1 MSVNKVIL
9 VGNVG
14 KRPEVHYI
22 KKGMAVARFSLATS
36 EKGFT
41 TQEGK
46 EIPER
51 TEWHNIVVWKRLAE
65 VVEEYVVKGAL
76 LYIEGKL
83 RTNSYEDKNG
93 VRNYRTEIHA
103 DVLKILGNPRKKN
116 DELNR
121 EGSEENKQQTNAKA
135 GSVSHDE
142 VKSGLSAFN
151 EETNE
156 IPF

>member
-1 MSVNKVIL
+1 
-9 VGNVG
+9 
-14 KRPEVHYI
+14 
-22 KKGMAVARFSLATS
+22 
-36 EKGFT
+36 
-41 TQEGK
+41 
-46 EIPER
+46 
-51 TEWHNIVVWKRLAE
+51 
-65 VVEEYVVKGAL
+65 
-76 LYIEGKL
+76 
-83 RTNSYEDKNG
+83 